1 MAQVA
6 FSAILPRGQNEY
18 RTREAQSPKLR
29 RMNERYKEV
38 NAALQELCQEQ
49 DIHFMGGLVED
60 WASCLARD
68 GVHPSRHG
76 NRLLADYFYR
86 EARILA
92 ATVERGRILHN
103 YKDRQAPSSWS
114 GWAEPPAAP
123 AFSSADFPPLE
134 ANFISPAASKPSW
147 VKPRTPAQGP
157 GFALVGGVRVRRK
170 GSKTWCTWDSL
181 PSPMTHGSRV
191 PRRGKAEVRLQGHV
205 PSAKPVSLS
214 RGASTTCSRV
224 MGGVIQASPSPHLST
239 ESVAEA
245 GHNSHG
251 VRNENPPL

>member
-147 VKPRTPAQGP
+147 VKPRTPAQVTSRASLQACNTDQLPCALQGP

-191 PRRGKAEVRLQGHV
+191 PRRGKAEGHGR
-205 PSAKPVSLS
+205 SHTGKSFSSLIHRE
-214 RGASTTCSRV
+214 RG
-224 MGGVIQASPSPHLST
+224 
-239 ESVAEA
+239 
-245 GHNSHG
+245 
-251 VRNENPPL
+251 

>member
-1 MAQVA
+1 
-6 FSAILPRGQNEY
+6 
-18 RTREAQSPKLR
+18 
-29 RMNERYKEV
+29 
-38 NAALQELCQEQ
+38 
-49 DIHFMGGLVED
+49 MGGLVED

-123 AFSSADFPPLE
+123 ALSSADFPPLE

-147 VKPRTPAQGP
+147 VKPRTPAQVTSRASLQACNTDQLPCALQGP